1 MAEEHVF
8 ETQVRY
14 PADPAQKLP
23 PDAAFSRDNVL
34 GAEGH
39 PEMPGALPPAL
50 GGHDRGYS
58 PEDLLILALSECHLL
73 TYLALAQ
80 RRGLAVKRYE
90 DRATG
95 KLGKNANGQT
105 QMAEVVLH
113 PRVTVARGAD
123 LTMAR
128 DLHDRAHH
136 HCFIANSVNFPVRH
150 EPEIVEED

>member
-8 ETQVRY
+8 ETRLAY
-14 PADPAQKLP
+14 PASADQKLP
-23 PDAAFSRDNVL
+23 PDAAFSRDNRMS
-34 GAEGH
+34 AEGH
-39 PEMPGALPPAL
+39 PDMPGALPPSL

-58 PEDLLILALSECHLL
+58 PEDLLILSLSECHLL

-80 RRGLAVKRYE
+80 KRGLAIRRYE

-95 KLGKNANGQT
+95 KLGKNASGQT

-123 LTMAR
+123 LAMAR
-128 DLHDRAHH
+128 DLHERAHH

-150 EPEIVEED
+150 EPEIVEE

>member
-8 ETQVRY
+8 ETHLHY
-14 PADPAQKLP
+14 PADPNQKLP
-23 PDAAFSRDNVL
+23 PEAELSRDNTL
-34 GAEGH
+34 GAQGH
-39 PEMPGALPPAL
+39 PDVPGALPPAL

-95 KLGKNANGQT
+95 RLGKNANGQT
-105 QMAEVVLH
+105 QMVEVVLH
-113 PRVTVARGAD
+113 PRVTVAKGTDVA
-123 LTMAR
+123 AAQA
-128 DLHDRAHH
+128 LHDRAHH
-136 HCFIANSVNFPVRH
+136 HCFIANSVNFAVRH
-150 EPEIVEED
+150 EPETVEE